1 MYLEKEEE
9 DKILRFLGK
18 MVGLSKKTGK
28 MVEMSQP

>member
-18 MVGLSKKTGK
+18 MVGLSKKTRKNG
-28 MVEMSQP
+28 